1 MKKSLVALAAL
12 AASAAFAQSTVT
24 LSGTVDTGI
33 EKTSASGAIQ
43 MSASRNGTT
52 NLTFAGSEDLGNGLK
67 ANFSVS
73 TSFDSSYQ
81 APAGTPA
88 VITAPSAGTDTNF
101 IGNNNMWVEL
111 AGGFGSLKLGRSFDP
126 VFASTQT
133 ANSTKGVTG
142 YTSRAGTLDFNGV
155 YVSNQVLYTTPNV
168 SGLSAQISFAPSEV
182 IGTKNNTGY
191 SINYAAGPLSIGF
204 AGSTV
209 NSTNNTSYTGSYA
222 GKAVQLVSGSYDA
235 GVAKLFV
242 SGTQRSENKS
252 SYNLGV
258 SVPMGAATLW
268 GDYSSNNNSDTVA
281 TQLGYKYSLSKRTT
295 AYASYGTKK
304 VAGVNSQGYGAG
316 IQHNF

>member
-33 EKTSASGAIQ
+33 EKTASSAALQ
-43 MSASRNGTT
+43 MAVSRNGTT
-52 NLTFAGSEDLGNGLK
+52 ALTFAGSEDLGQGMK

-73 TSFDSSYQ
+73 TSYDSSYQ
-81 APAGTPA
+81 AAA
-88 VITAPSAGTDTNF
+88 AAQSATTL
-101 IGNNNMWVEL
+101 GNNNMWVEL
-111 AGGFGSLKLGRSFDP
+111 AGGFGSLKLGRSLDP

-142 YTSRAGTLDFNGV
+142 YTSRAGVLDHNGV
-155 YVSNQVLYTTPNV
+155 YISNQVLYTSPNV

-191 SINYAAGPLSIGF
+191 SVNYAAGPLSAGF
-204 AGSTV
+204 ASSTV
-209 NSTNNTSYTGSYA
+209 NNATGSGYNA
-222 GKAVQLVSGSYDA
+222 GTSTGSVNTAKRVQILSGSYDA

-242 SGTQRSENKS
+242 SGTSRAEYKS

-258 SVPMGAATLW
+258 SMPMGAATLW
-268 GDYSSNNNSDTVA
+268 ADYTNNNNSDTVS

-295 AYASYGTKK
+295 AYASIGTKK

-316 IQHNF
+316 VQHNF